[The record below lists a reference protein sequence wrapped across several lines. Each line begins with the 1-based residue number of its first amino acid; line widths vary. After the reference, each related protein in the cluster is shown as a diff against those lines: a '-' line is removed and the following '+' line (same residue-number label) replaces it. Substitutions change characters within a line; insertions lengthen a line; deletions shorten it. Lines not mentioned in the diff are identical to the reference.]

1 MSCCSTDKNVQLL
14 RQQITANYQALH
26 AEIEALDPSA
36 VTPEAFEDLVSDVE
50 ALDLDLDAEVLART
64 SGDSSLSSRLAV
76 FENVPFTVVTTDTEL
91 RAALLVGGTIFV
103 KGNIVLIGRITIGVA
118 GTRLL
123 GFGTANS
130 SITLQAGTG
139 ATSIILVSAVDV
151 LVQDLKIVGNVG
163 GSGVGR
169 PSGFTW
175 VRSAHRTTIRF
186 CDIRTVYDPI
196 NLRYGPVATSED
208 FILKDLTV
216 EDNYL
221 SDYTGTGMYIEGE
234 LRRVHLNRNKIL
246 ATQGIAADTG
256 SGNGIWIGLGI
267 ENIEIRENY
276 IRDVNR
282 IGIEIFYPDAIW
294 DKVVGGVGPLPGRP
308 TPYLTNNSTYAGP
321 QTLVEGNILYNCLSM
336 GISCNGCVMAQIVN
350 NQVRKFGFIGI
361 EYIGEGNSSTAV
373 NTIDSQSIIA
383 NNSVREG
390 TLSGVGATL
399 AGISVGYNQY
409 VMITNNH
416 VEDIANGNSNCSG
429 IYIYDG
435 YNNTVIN
442 NQCVKAGSFY
452 IRCDRTTNTIVK
464 DNVFRAKD
472 GEAPTAPLSAV
483 YGLYLISGNYT
494 AYGNTIFP
502 NATATLESILLGV
515 GASVV
520 LSDKGAP
527 ARVAQSS
534 DGNWSYS
541 LFNDRTTPFTTVE
554 RRLSGTGAIT
564 VPFGLPGN
572 LVFTFQV
579 TVSGA
584 SADGAKVASFIRRGT
599 IKTRSR
605 LPATWQILNQT
616 TVGTDYETDSTSD
629 VTLSIAANVFNV
641 IVTPPTGETWNWGIK
656 IEGMSAQ
663 FDPP

>member
-1 MSCCSTDKNVQLL
+1 MSCSSTDKNVQLL

-36 VTPEAFEDLVSDVE
+36 VTPEAFENLVSDVE

-76 FENVPFTVVTTDTEL
+76 FENVPFTVVTTDSQL

-103 KGNIVLIGRITIGVA
+103 KGNIVLIGRINITVA

-130 SITLQAGTG
+130 SITLQVGTG
-139 ATSIILVSAVDV
+139 ATAIIYINAVDV

-163 GSGVGR
+163 SSGVAR
-169 PSGFTW
+169 PSGFIWDRT
-175 VRSAHRTTIRF
+175 AHRTTIRF
-186 CDIRTVYDPI
+186 CDIRTVFDPV
-196 NLRYGPVATSED
+196 NLRYGGVAASENY
-208 FILKDLTV
+208 ILKDLTV

-221 SDYTGTGMYIEGE
+221 SDYTGSGMYIEGE

-246 ATQGIAADTG
+246 ATQGIATDSG

-267 ENIEIRENY
+267 ENIEIRDNY
-276 IRDVNR
+276 IRDVTR

-294 DKVVGGVGPLPGRP
+294 DKVTGGVGPLPGR
-308 TPYLTNNSTYAGP
+308 TTYLTNTGVYAGP
-321 QTLVEGNILYNCLSM
+321 QVIISGNILYNVGTM
-336 GISCNGCVMAQIVN
+336 GISCTGSSMAKIVH
-350 NQVRKFGFIGI
+350 NQVRKFKFIGI
-361 EYIGEGNSSTAV
+361 ECIGEGNSTTPV
-373 NTIDSQSIIA
+373 NTIDCQTIVA

-390 TLSGVGATL
+390 SVASPTATL
-399 AGISVGYNQY
+399 VGISVGHAQY
-409 VMITNNH
+409 VLVANNH
-416 VEDIANGNSNCSG
+416 IEDVDNTNSNCMG
-429 IYIYDG
+429 IYVYDG
-435 YNNTVIN
+435 YNNTVLN

-452 IRCDRTTNTIVK
+452 IRCDRTTDTIVR
-464 DNVFRAKD
+464 DNVFRAKT

-483 YGLYLISGNYT
+483 YGLYLITGNYT

-515 GASVV
+515 GSSVI

-527 ARVAQSS
+527 ARVSQSS

-541 LFNDRTTPFTTVE
+541 LFNDRGTPFTTVE
-554 RRLSGTGAIT
+554 RRLAGTGAIT

-584 SADGAKVASFIRRGT
+584 SADGSKVASFIRRGT

-605 LPATWQILNQT
+605 TSATWQILDQT
-616 TVGTDYETDSTSD
+616 TVGTDYETDATSN
-629 VTLSIAANVFNV
+629 VTFSIAANVFNV

>member
-76 FENVPFTVVTTDTEL
+76 FENVPFTVVTTDAQL

-139 ATSIILVSAVDV
+139 ATAIIYVNAVDV

-163 GSGVGR
+163 SSGVAR
-169 PSGFTW
+169 PSGFVWDRT
-175 VRSAHRTTIRF
+175 AHRTTIRF
-186 CDIRTVYDPI
+186 CDIRTVFDPI
-196 NLRYGPVATSED
+196 NLRYGGVAASENY
-208 FILKDLTV
+208 ILKDLTV

-221 SDYTGTGMYIEGE
+221 SDYTGSGMYIEGE

-246 ATQGIAADTG
+246 ATQGIATDSG

-267 ENIEIRENY
+267 ENIEIRDNY
-276 IRDVNR
+276 IRDVTR

-294 DKVVGGVGPLPGRP
+294 DKVTGGIGPLPGRP
-308 TPYLTNNSTYAGP
+308 TPYLTNDSTYAGP
-321 QTLVEGNILYNCLSM
+321 QVIVSGNILYNVGSM
-336 GISCNGCVMAQIVN
+336 GISCTGSSMAKIVH
-350 NQVRKFGFIGI
+350 NQVRKFKFIGI
-361 EYIGEGNSSTAV
+361 ECIGEGNSTTPV
-373 NTIDSQSIIA
+373 NSIDCQTIIA

-390 TLSGVGATL
+390 SVSTPSATL
-399 AGISVGYNQY
+399 AGISVGFCQY
-409 VMITNNH
+409 VMVANNH
-416 VEDIANGNSNCSG
+416 VEDVDNTNSSCSG

-452 IRCDRTTNTIVK
+452 IRCDRTTDTIVR
-464 DNVFRAKD
+464 DNVFRAKT

-483 YGLYLISGNYT
+483 YGLYLITGNYT

-502 NATATLESILLGV
+502 NATATLESILLGI
-515 GASVV
+515 GSSVV

-527 ARVAQSS
+527 ARVAQAN

-554 RRLSGTGAIT
+554 RRIAGTGAIT

-605 LPATWQILNQT
+605 PPATWQILNQT

-629 VTLSIAANVFNV
+629 VTFSIAANVFNV

-663 FDPP
+663 YDPA

>member
-26 AEIEALDPSA
+26 AEIEALDPGA
-36 VTPEAFEDLVSDVE
+36 VTQAEFDALASDVE
-50 ALDLDLDAEVLART
+50 GLDADLAAEVLART
-64 SGDSSLSSRLAV
+64 SSDSSLSSRLAV
-76 FENVPFTVVTTDTEL
+76 FEDVPFIVVSTDAEL
-91 RAALLVGGTIFV
+91 RAALLIGGTIFV
-103 KGNIVLIGRITIGVA
+103 KGNITLIGRITIGVA

-130 SITLQAGTG
+130 SITLQIGTG
-139 ATSIILVSAVDV
+139 ATAIILVSAVDV

-163 GSGVGR
+163 SSGVAR

-175 VRSAHRTTIRF
+175 TRSSHRTTIRF
-186 CDIRTVYDPI
+186 CDIRTVFDPI
-196 NLRYGPVATSED
+196 NLRYGPVATSENLV
-208 FILKDLTV
+208 LKDLTV

-221 SDYTGTGMYIEGE
+221 SDYTGSGMYIEGD

-246 ATQGIAADTG
+246 NTQGLAADSG

-267 ENIEIRENY
+267 ENIEIRDNY
-276 IRDVNR
+276 IRDIDR

-294 DKVVGGVGPLPGRP
+294 DKVIGGVGPLPGRP
-308 TPYLTNNSTYAGP
+308 TPYLTNTGVYAGP
-321 QTLVEGNILYNCLSM
+321 QVIVSGNILYNVGTM
-336 GISCNGCVMAQIVN
+336 GISCNGSSMAAIVN
-350 NQVRKFGFIGI
+350 NQVRKFKFIGI
-361 EYIGEGNSSTAV
+361 EWIGEGNSSTLV
-373 NTIDSQSIIA
+373 NSIDCQTIIA
-383 NNSVREG
+383 NNSIREG
-390 TLSGVGATL
+390 TLSAVGATL
-399 AGISVGYNQY
+399 AGISIGYSQY
-409 VMITNNH
+409 VMVANNH
-416 VEDIANGNSNCSG
+416 VEDVANDNSNCSG
-429 IYIYDG
+429 IYVYDG

-452 IRCDRTTNTIVK
+452 IRCDRTTNTIVR

-483 YGLYLISGNYT
+483 YGLYLITGNYT
-494 AYGNTIFP
+494 AYNNTIFP
-502 NATATLESILLGV
+502 NATATLESILLGI
-515 GASVV
+515 GSSVV

-527 ARVAQSS
+527 VRVAQAA

-554 RRLSGTGAIT
+554 RRLAGTGPIT
-564 VPFGLPGN
+564 IPFGLPGN

-584 SADGAKVASFIRRGT
+584 SADGSKVASFIRRGT
-599 IKTRSR
+599 IKTRTR
-605 LPATWQILNQT
+605 PPASWTILDQA
-616 TVGTDYETDSTSD
+616 TVGTDYETDATSNL
-629 VTLSIAANVFNV
+629 TFSIAANVFNV

-656 IEGMSAQ
+656 VEGISAQ

>member
-103 KGNIVLIGRITIGVA
+103 KGNIVLIGRINITVP

-130 SITLQAGTG
+130 SITLQVGTG
-139 ATSIILVSAVDV
+139 ATAIIYVNAVDV

-163 GSGVGR
+163 SSGVAR
-169 PSGFTW
+169 PSGFIWDRT
-175 VRSAHRTTIRF
+175 AHRTTIRF
-186 CDIRTVYDPI
+186 CDIRTVFDPI
-196 NLRYGPVATSED
+196 YLRYGGAAANENYV
-208 FILKDLTV
+208 LKDLTV

-221 SDYTGTGMYIEGE
+221 SDYTGTGMYIEGD

-246 ATQGIAADTG
+246 ATQGITTDSG

-267 ENIEIRENY
+267 ENIEIRDNY

-282 IGIEIFYPDAIW
+282 IGIEIFYPDVIW
-294 DKVVGGVGPLPGRP
+294 DQVSGGVGPFPGRP
-308 TPYLTNNSTYAGP
+308 TYLTNTAGYAGA
-321 QTLVEGNILYNCLSM
+321 QTIVEGNIVYNCGTM
-336 GISCNGCVMAQIVN
+336 GISVNGCAMAQLVN
-350 NQVRKFGFIGI
+350 NQVRKFKFIGI
-361 EYIGEGNSSTAV
+361 ECIGEGNSSIAV
-373 NTIDSQSIIA
+373 NSIDSQSIIA
-383 NNSVREG
+383 NNTVRDGTVQSVGG
-390 TLSGVGATL
+390 TLI
-399 AGISVGYNQY
+399 GISVGFNQY
-409 VMITNNH
+409 VMVTNNH
-416 VEDIANGNSNCSG
+416 VEDIANDNSNCMG
-429 IYIYDG
+429 IYVYDG

-442 NQCVKAGSFY
+442 NQCVKAGAFY
-452 IRCDRTTNTIVK
+452 VRCDRTSGTIVK
-464 DNVFRAKD
+464 NNIFRAKT
-472 GEAPTAPLSAV
+472 GEAPQGGLSAV
-483 YGLYLISGNYT
+483 YSIYLINGNFT
-494 AYGNTIFP
+494 AYDNTFYP
-502 NATATLESILLGV
+502 NATASLETIMLGINS
-515 GASVV
+515 SVV

-527 ARVAQSS
+527 VRVAQAN
-534 DGNWSYS
+534 DGNWSYAF
-541 LFNDRTTPFTTVE
+541 FNDRETPFNTVE
-554 RRLSGTGAIT
+554 RRLSGTGPIT
-564 VPFGLPGN
+564 VPFGLHGN
-572 LVFTFQV
+572 IVFTFQV

-584 SADGAKVASFIRRGT
+584 SADGSKVASFIRRGT

-605 LPATWQILNQT
+605 TPSPTWQILDQT
-616 TVGTDYETDSTSD
+616 TVGTDYETDATSN
-629 VTLSIAANVFNV
+629 VTFSIAANVFNV

-656 IEGMSAQ
+656 IEGMTAQ